1 MNRTVQNQFLSV
13 SAKSFGAELTS
24 IKSLKSDVEYLWQ
37 ADPAVWPRHAP
48 VLFPIVGKLA
58 DGKYKYKGN
67 TLEMNQHGFARDSE
81 FELVESHDNSLTYS
95 LLSNSDT
102 YSKYPFQFEFLVIY
116 KLAENQLITTYK
128 IFNKGNE
135 VMYFS
140 VGAHPA
146 FNIPT
151 NEITKFDDYY
161 LEFST
166 RETLG
171 RYLIQDGLLAQ
182 NTTPFLE
189 NENIMPLSVDLFKED
204 AIVLKHLKST
214 SIAIKCRKSDFEVK
228 MDFGQ
233 FPYFGIWTKPGFDKF
248 LCLEPWLGIADT
260 QKLETDFSEKEGIVK
275 VEAGKS
281 VEANFEVRFS

>member
-1 MNRTVQNQFLSV
+1 MNQTIQNQFLSV

-24 IKSLKSDVEYLWQ
+24 VKSLKSDVEYLWQ

-67 TLEMNQHGFARDSE
+67 TFEMNQHGFARDSK
-81 FELVESHDNSLTYS
+81 FELVESDEDSLTYS

-116 KLAENQLITTYK
+116 KLVENQLITKYK
-128 IFNKGNE
+128 IFNKGNQ

-151 NEITKFDDYY
+151 NESTKFDDYY
-161 LEFST
+161 LEFSAK
-166 RETLG
+166 ETIG
-171 RYLIQDGLLAQ
+171 RYLIQDGLLAE
-182 NTTPFLE
+182 TTTAFLK
-189 NENIMPLSVDLFKED
+189 NENILPLSVDLFKED

-228 MDFGQ
+228 IDFEQ
-233 FPYFGIWTKPGFDKF
+233 FPYFGIWTKQGFDKF

-260 QKLETDFSEKEGIVK
+260 QKLETDFSEKEGIMK
-275 VEAGKS
+275 LEAGKGF
-281 VEANFEVRFS
+281 EASFEVRFG